1 MLCHLTVLVYTKTC
15 IQFILVLAAGGG
27 YSGAFDPQYNK
38 MQCSFSL
45 SEASYDGDGKKES

>member
-15 IQFILVLAAGGG
+15 IHLGVGSWGWIN
-27 YSGAFDPQYNK
+27 SGAFDPQYNK
-38 MQCSFSL
+38 MQCFFSL

>member
-1 MLCHLTVLVYTKTC
+1 MWYTLKHV
-15 IQFILVLAAGGG
+15 FILVLEAGGG

-38 MQCSFSL
+38 MQCFFSL